1 MSETW
6 QNGLFGCFSD
16 IGTCKDREINL
27 IIKFCDLTFLMLQQ
41 SLMISASVTHGVCKH
56 IDLCPWL
63 KKVPDARSCP
73 HCFS

>member
-1 MSETW
+1 MSGTW

-27 IIKFCDLTFLMLQQ
+27 IICDLMLQQ

-63 KKVPDARSCP
+63 KNVPDAGNCP